1 MKVFFDSSVL
11 VASLVAR
18 HPHHARAMS
27 VVSRAVRGRDA
38 AHVAAH
44 GLAETY
50 AVLTTLPL
58 VPRIAPD
65 AAQRMIK
72 ENLLAR
78 CEVVTLTAAEYEAV
92 LASLAER
99 GISGGATY
107 DAIHAACARKVPV
120 KRLFTF
126 NVNHFHRVAPD
137 WEDRIAAP

>member
-1 MKVFFDSSVL
+1 
-11 VASLVAR
+11 
-18 HPHHARAMS
+18 
-27 VVSRAVRGRDA
+27 
-38 AHVAAH
+38 
-44 GLAETY
+44 
-50 AVLTTLPL
+50 VLTTLPL